1 MKKIIFIIAI
11 TLILILSLITIN
23 GCSSTNIKNEEDAA
37 NKIAEIG
44 EDIGDVGD
52 EIEDIN
58 QDLG

>member
-1 MKKIIFIIAI
+1 MKKIILIIAI
-11 TLILILSLITIN
+11 TLILIFSLITIN
-23 GCSSTNIKNEEDAA
+23 GCSSTNIKSEEEAT

>member
-23 GCSSTNIKNEEDAA
+23 GCSSTNINNEEDAT